1 MDIALLEKELKRDEG
16 EMLFPYVDTVGK
28 TTIGVGRNLTDR
40 GISPEE
46 SALLLHNDIQH
57 VIVMLDKSL
66 PWWGGLTDA
75 RQRVLANMCFN
86 LGWPRLMLFRRMLA
100 AMQAGDIESAAAEM
114 LDSTWAK
121 QVGTRAHRLAAQWR
135 AG

>member
-16 EMLFPYVDTVGK
+16 ERLFPYVDTVGK

-40 GISPEE
+40 GIDPDE
-46 SALLLHNDIQH
+46 SALMLHNDIQH
-57 VIVMLDKSL
+57 VIQMLDASL
-66 PWWGGLTDA
+66 PWWKSLTDA

-86 LGWPRLMLFRRMLA
+86 LGWPRLMLFKRMLA
-100 AMQAGDIESAAAEM
+100 AMQAGDVEEAVAEM
-114 LDSTWAK
+114 MNSTWAK
-121 QVGTRAHRLAAQWR
+121 QVGARSQRLADQWR

>member
-16 EMLFPYVDTVGK
+16 EKLFPYVDPVGK

-40 GISPEE
+40 GIDPDE
-46 SALLLHNDIQH
+46 SALMLHNDIQH
-57 VIVMLDKSL
+57 VIQMLNASL
-66 PWWGGLTDA
+66 PWWTTLTDA

-86 LGWPRLMLFRRMLA
+86 LGWPRLMLFKQMLA
-100 AMQAGDIESAAAEM
+100 AMQAGDIEGAEKEM
-114 LDSTWAK
+114 LDSKWAK
-121 QVGTRAHRLAAQWR
+121 QVGARADRLAAQWR

>member
-16 EMLFPYVDTVGK
+16 ERLFPYVDTVGK
-28 TTIGVGRNLTDR
+28 TTIGVGRNLTDK

-57 VIVMLDKSL
+57 AMRMLDASL
-66 PWWGGLTDA
+66 PWWKNLTDA

-86 LGWPRLMLFRRMLA
+86 LGITRLRGFRKTLA
-100 AMQAGDIESAAAEM
+100 AMQSGDVETAAREM

-121 QVGTRAHRLAAQWR
+121 QVGARAHRLAAQWR